1 MDAKKFVSLHD
12 FWNTLPRKER
22 DEVFK
27 KNENKHNL
35 TIWQHNNKME
45 VHCTTH

>member
-1 MDAKKFVSLHD
+1 MQRNSYLCTIFGILCREKKE
-12 FWNTLPRKER
+12 TKY
-22 DEVFK
+22 FK